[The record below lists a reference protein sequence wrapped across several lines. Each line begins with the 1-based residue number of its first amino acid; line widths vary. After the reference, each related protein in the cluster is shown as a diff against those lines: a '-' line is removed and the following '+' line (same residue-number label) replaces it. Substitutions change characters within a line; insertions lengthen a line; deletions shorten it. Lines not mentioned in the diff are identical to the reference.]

1 MSKPVLSLKK
11 KKAIQEATPEEIPV
25 NPIAVIEVI
34 EWDYTPEEDFT
45 PRQRNRRKDKEVEQ
59 YRKEAKW
66 Q

>member
-25 NPIAVIEVI
+25 NPIAVIEVV
-34 EWDYTPEEDFT
+34 EWDYTPEEEFA
-45 PRQRNRRKDKEVEQ
+45 PRQRKRRKDRQVEQ